1 MVEIDKKLYQEIKDY
16 CKLNNLVI
24 KDFVN
29 KLLRKALTVEKY
41 GDKPFSHENG
51 TIVDNKKKQNGI
63 IPEVTPEAI
72 WVPYVTEEVV
82 TTVVDLDPSNVELP
96 EKLKERYGKVDDK
109 FYGKIQVDGLLE
121 KESNGKIGKMELPDE
136 PPYNNVMVTTEHTD
150 YKTPEP
156 VETVVDI
163 SKKEVPNNFYGTL
176 QYDESWEEKLEE
188 NIEKGLIVTIPYRI
202 ETNGTMITVNHSK
215 KEKTSETTD
224 TSSSTEEKE
233 EMKPIKKSR
242 KRKLN

>member
-1 MVEIDKKLYQEIKDY
+1 MIELDKKLHKDIKEY
-16 CKLNNLVI
+16 CQLNGLVM

-29 KLLRKALTVEKY
+29 KLLKKAFMVEKY
-41 GDKPFSHENG
+41 GERPFAEP
-51 TIVDNKKKQNGI
+51 KM
-63 IPEVTPEAI
+63 
-72 WVPYVTEEVV
+72 
-82 TTVVDLDPSNVELP
+82 SN
-96 EKLKERYGKVDDK
+96 
-109 FYGKIQVDGLLE
+109 LE
-121 KESNGKIGKMELPDE
+121 KEAIEKIKDMVEGQVDLPIEIAEAMEEVDFFELLGDEKNEVQAILPVDYRMPE
-136 PPYNNVMVTTEHTD
+136 PIKPILPAD
-150 YKTPEP
+150 YETPAP

>member
-1 MVEIDKKLYQEIKDY
+1 MIELDKKLHKDIKEY
-16 CKLNNLVI
+16 CQLNGLVM

-29 KLLRKALTVEKY
+29 KLLKKAFMVEKY
-41 GDKPFSHENG
+41 GERPFAEP
-51 TIVDNKKKQNGI
+51 KM
-63 IPEVTPEAI
+63 
-72 WVPYVTEEVV
+72 
-82 TTVVDLDPSNVELP
+82 SN
-96 EKLKERYGKVDDK
+96 
-109 FYGKIQVDGLLE
+109 LE
-121 KESNGKIGKMELPDE
+121 KEAIEKIKDMVEGQVDLPIEIAEAMEEVDFFELLGDE
-136 PPYNNVMVTTEHTD
+136 KNEAQAI
-150 YKTPEP
+150 EP

-163 SKKEVPNNFYGTL
+163 SKKEAPNNFYGTL